1 MPLIPLSGTS
11 TFYDWYITTN
21 DIIDYLNSIN
31 VYGATSGDGVKL
43 ETDPLTKIITGT
55 IGGTSGNI
63 VSGLTF
69 SGKVSFTGEV
79 VVPNVSYK
87 ILGIT
92 SGTSGYSFG
101 SVIRLN
107 GATGYTL
114 AKANSPD
121 NAESIGI
128 ISAKNTSYSVV
139 SLLGKI
145 SGDFTKVAGRT
156 LNAGCVYF
164 LDPNIPGG
172 ITTNEPVMVGQVSKP
187 VIMGLSAD
195 TGIIVQ
201 YRGNYINGSTP
212 LGMSGNNRIYVILP
226 NASASNGF
234 EPGVFVSY
242 LPNVGNYQN
251 QFDTYITA
259 TGRTLYDG
267 WFISQQTSTTQTA
280 PGLHEEDF
288 VVGMI
293 ETSQTFGGSKIYQI
307 VTKGATETLP
317 GTVATSSGVYG
328 WWILNESQD
337 PTDQLYTSQ
346 NNNNDSTTERLYVG
360 YNYNNTS
367 FIVDI
372 KPIIRNIGSFTTNI
386 ALSPKVFTS
395 AKNETF
401 NGDFSVWQRSTGRSS
416 QYTGNSA
423 KIYFADQWVRRT
435 SRTSGVS
442 QYLQRQAFTKTQTLV
457 EGSPDYY
464 VDIKCLINPAL
475 PWSDDYHSIG
485 HILPNI
491 QSLNNKNITVSFY
504 AKCSNSNYSANVYM
518 SRYNGTTLV
527 NKTIIGTVNLSTSW
541 SKYTLNYKV
550 AALSAGSYADDYVEI
565 GVDIEPLVKTAHQ
578 NAVAIGTNIYVSVAS
593 FCVYDDTYTSPK
605 HIFEMISDKELKA
618 KQYYYTTYSEDQIE
632 QTATLT
638 SAGEISLNTSWFQ
651 YTPSST
657 FKYEKLPIK
666 MRKTPTVS
674 LYSPSTGAL
683 NDAYNLSAGLDLRN
697 TTGTIGYSQKTRVAP
712 LNTKTISTSADATT
726 IKVNVENGAVPF
738 DTISYHIIADAS
750 YPL

>member
-1 MPLIPLSGTS
+1 MSLTPLSGTS

-87 ILGIT
+87 ITGIT
-92 SGTSGYSFG
+92 TGTSGYTFG

-114 AKANSPD
+114 AQGNSPD
-121 NAESIGI
+121 NAESLGI
-128 ISAKNTSYSVV
+128 ISARNPSYSVV

-145 SGDFTKVAGRT
+145 SGDFTGVAGRT
-156 LNAGCVYF
+156 LNAGCIYF
-164 LDPNIPGG
+164 LDPAVPGG
-172 ITTNEPVMVGQVSKP
+172 ITTNEPVTVGQVSKP

-212 LGMSGNNRIYVILP
+212 LGMSGNNRIYAILP
-226 NASASNGF
+226 SASSTNGF

-242 LPNVGNYQN
+242 LPNVGTRGAEFN
-251 QFDTYITA
+251 TYISA

-267 WFISQQTSTTQTA
+267 WFISQQTNSTQPA
-280 PGLHEEDF
+280 PGLYEEDF

-293 ETSQTFGGSKIYQI
+293 ETSQTFGGNKIYQI
-307 VTKGATETLP
+307 VTKGATEILP
-317 GTVATSSGVYG
+317 GSVGSAPGTYG
-328 WWILNESQD
+328 WWILQESGNSN
-337 PTDQLYTSQ
+337 DQLNLSQ
-346 NNNNDSTTERLYVG
+346 NNINDSTAEKVYVG

-367 FIVDI
+367 FVVDI
-372 KPIIRNIGSFTTNI
+372 KPVIRNIGTFAANI
-386 ALSPKVFTS
+386 ATEPRILTS
-395 AKNETF
+395 SKNETF

-416 QYTGNSA
+416 QYTANTA

-435 SRTSGVS
+435 SRTALVS
-442 QYLQRQAFTKTQTLV
+442 QYLQRQSFSKTQTLV
-457 EGSPDYY
+457 EGSPEYY
-464 VDIKCLINPAL
+464 VDIKCLVDPSAI
-475 PWSDDYHSIG
+475 WIDGYHSIG
-485 HILPNI
+485 HIIPNI

-504 AKCSNSNYSANVYM
+504 AKCSNSNYSANVYFA
-518 SRYNGTTLV
+518 RYNGTTQV
-527 NKTIIGTVNLSTSW
+527 SKTTIATISLSTTWLKHTVN
-541 SKYTLNYKV
+541 YTV
-550 AALSAGSYADDYVEI
+550 PSLSAGTYDNDYVEI
-565 GVDIEPLVKTAHQ
+565 GVDIEPLVKTAHT
-578 NAVAIGTNIYVSVAS
+578 NSVAMGTNIYVSVAS
-593 FCVYDDTYTSPK
+593 MCVYDDTYVSPK
-605 HIFEMISDKELKA
+605 HMFELISDKELKA
-618 KQYYYTTYSEDQIE
+618 KQFYYTTYTEDQVE
-632 QTATLT
+632 QSSTLT
-638 SAGEISLNTSWFQ
+638 SSGEIALNSSWFQ
-651 YTPSST
+651 YTPTSS
-657 FKYEKLPIK
+657 FKYEKLPIR
-666 MRKTPTVS
+666 MRTIPTVN
-674 LYSPSTGAL
+674 LYSPSTGAV
-683 NDAYNLSAGLDLRN
+683 NDGFNISAGLDLRN

-712 LNTKTISTSADATT
+712 LNTSTITTTADKNT
-726 IKVNVENGAVPF
+726 IKINVLNGAVPF
-738 DTISYHIIADAS
+738 DTIGYHIIADAS